1 MTNPVFIIACDN
13 MVGET
18 MYTKF
23 EDNPARMG
31 ARILSPFAVVSPLN
45 AAHFINERNA
55 KYAIDQT
62 PSLRNPRI
70 VKLTANLEEV
80 A

>member
-23 EDNPARMG
+23 EDNPARN
-31 ARILSPFAVVSPLN
+31 RILSPFAVVSPLN

-55 KYAIDQT
+55 QYAIDQT

-70 VKLTANLEEV
+70 VKLTAVVSEV